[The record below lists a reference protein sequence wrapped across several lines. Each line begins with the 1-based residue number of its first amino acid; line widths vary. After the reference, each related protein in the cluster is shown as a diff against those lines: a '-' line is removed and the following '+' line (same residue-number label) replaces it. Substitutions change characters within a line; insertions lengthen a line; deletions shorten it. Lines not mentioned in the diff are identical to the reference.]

1 MRRGG
6 ANGQRTTKRAGSHKS
21 RRRPLDPV
29 FGVDSENRGLGGPF
43 TDPGRALTESSVSRA
58 PNLNLPARGHTPWL
72 YKPDFR
78 NQRRKWVLGAER
90 EEFSTQYPLGPIGA
104 EGEKKRPLRPRV
116 SFRMV
121 CAAMV
126 VMGRGGASARK
137 WNASMVPA
145 ARVPTGAAAFQI
157 RPKYEETTPP
167 PLQWSRPGSA
177 ELPRAVGHALSH
189 SRAWPSPNLTMQR
202 HVNAG

>member
-1 MRRGG
+1 MPGLRLSERCVPTRGEDKMTQRAQGVHPARFAVRAPWWRRGG

-104 EGEKKRPLRPRV
+104 EGEKKLTLYQKQRNGRSLTLGADSASRQV
-116 SFRMV
+116 SNY
-121 CAAMV
+121 V
-126 VMGRGGASARK
+126 VASVANRSQSRSLGRIA
-137 WNASMVPA
+137 
-145 ARVPTGAAAFQI
+145 T
-157 RPKYEETTPP
+157 
-167 PLQWSRPGSA
+167 
-177 ELPRAVGHALSH
+177 
-189 SRAWPSPNLTMQR
+189 
-202 HVNAG
+202 